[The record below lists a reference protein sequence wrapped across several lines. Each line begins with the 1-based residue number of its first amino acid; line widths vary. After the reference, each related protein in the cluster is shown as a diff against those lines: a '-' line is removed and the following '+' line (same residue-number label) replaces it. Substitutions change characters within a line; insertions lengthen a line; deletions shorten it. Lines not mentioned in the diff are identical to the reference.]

1 MLMNVWNWSKLI
13 LYYAV
18 LTTTATAT
26 EEIVH
31 ITNALVVDVGG

>member
-1 MLMNVWNWSKLI
+1 MLMNVWKWSKLI

-18 LTTTATAT
+18 LTTIAT

-31 ITNALVVDVGG
+31 MTNALVVDVGG